1 MNTLQLVTDIMKY
14 CYIYSITN
22 TSYHRNIDRFN
33 QKLIIL
39 GLLLCSSSSS
49 ESLFEFANHIWALF
63 LSKALGGMSAACMML
78 ARFWCKKFI
87 KP

>member
-1 MNTLQLVTDIMKY
+1 M
-14 CYIYSITN
+14 
-22 TSYHRNIDRFN
+22 
-33 QKLIIL
+33 IIL